1 MRLQREMQRRHYPPH
16 TTSTP
21 TTQRIGGQ
29 GGNYTH
35 HHRLGWAEY
44 PYPAPRYLNS
54 QLLRRTGETIKFDG
68 GERVDVDDAGVGEME
83 V

>member
-1 MRLQREMQRRHYPPH
+1 MRLQRKMQRRHYSPH

-21 TTQRIGGQ
+21 TSQRGAEGK
-29 GGNYTH
+29 YTH

-44 PYPAPRYLNS
+44 PYPAPQCLNS
-54 QLLRRTGETIKFDG
+54 QLLRRRGGTVKFDG
-68 GERVDVDDAGVGEME
+68 GERVDVDDAGIGEME